1 MMINNRAAKMS
12 LLLGLL
18 TVTGC
23 GLVTH
28 SSGVLPMGPDTFSV
42 SADDLSPT
50 TAKQAALSQAQSH
63 CKTLGKEILV
73 TNTSFSR
80 GLNRTLYDV
89 TFRCLSKSD
98 PEYTRPTYER
108 PADIRIED
116 QRK

>member
-1 MMINNRAAKMS
+1 MNDEKKIG
-12 LLLGLL
+12 LLLGLV
-18 TVTGC
+18 TVTGVGC
-23 GLVTH
+23 GLITH

-50 TAKQAALSQAQSH
+50 TAKQAALSQAQNH

-80 GLNRTLYDV
+80 GVNRTLYDV